1 MRHGI
6 KVHSLHTFS
15 PAGQEL
21 GCIFQVDGERVGHHR
36 SLRLGEGQGPLGLE
50 SAAAGQNRISRK
62 EMLLLPQKLG
72 GNSKDK
78 SLASLRLLFS
88 KVSTVGD

>member
-1 MRHGI
+1 MKFVYTRSTAKWLDI
-6 KVHSLHTFS
+6 TETFIEKV
-15 PAGQEL
+15 E
-21 GCIFQVDGERVGHHR
+21 DW
-36 SLRLGEGQGPLGLE
+36 

-72 GNSKDK
+72 GNSEDK
-78 SLASLRLLFS
+78 SSASLRLLFS

>member
-1 MRHGI
+1 
-6 KVHSLHTFS
+6 
-15 PAGQEL
+15 
-21 GCIFQVDGERVGHHR
+21 
-36 SLRLGEGQGPLGLE
+36 
-50 SAAAGQNRISRK
+50 
-62 EMLLLPQKLG
+62 LLLPQKLG